1 MADPST
7 TAYTASVQAAETA
20 ARNGGVTFNSGAVPA
35 VSNYAPLTN
44 GTVTWSIASAQSAL
58 SAGAISQGQY
68 NSIVR
73 AIEGW
78 RQEQINM
85 AKDTLGR
92 STGYA
97 H

>member
-1 MADPST
+1 MAADPST

-20 ARNGGVTFNSGAVPA
+20 VRTGGVTFNAGAVPSA
-35 VSNYAPLTN
+35 GN
-44 GTVTWSIASAQSAL
+44 GGTTWSIASAQAAL
-58 SAGAISQGQY
+58 SAGTISQGQY
-68 NSIVR
+68 ISITK
-73 AIEGW
+73 ALEGW